1 MLCSRECRVPAEAVE
16 CHWWWRGPVRFE
28 VLECDEAID
37 SREVAPP
44 LRGARGTFGM
54 SGSTAEPP
62 RLPISVD
69 VRSIEATAGVSMSC
83 FAAVV
88 EPLEGPRDATD
99 MSEARLLRPEAFSS
113 RSVGSMAFPSCRSRR
128 RGGRKGVSD

>member
-1 MLCSRECRVPAEAVE
+1 V
-16 CHWWWRGPVRFE
+16 FE
-28 VLECDEAID
+28 RDDAID

-44 LRGARGTFGM
+44 LRGARGTFGI
-54 SGSTAEPP
+54 SGSEAKPP

-69 VRSIEATAGVSMSC
+69 VRSIEATAGASVSC
-83 FAAVV
+83 LAAVA

-113 RSVGSMAFPSCRSRR
+113 RSGGSMALLSCRSPRR
-128 RGGRKGVSD
+128 RRRESVPGQQKLNDAVW